1 MKTGNTRQ
9 LTPVV
14 LHRRE
19 ASMEPGHED
28 REYRRGTRSRHG
40 EAAASM
46 EPGHEDREYPHR
58 RGVESETSQGAS
70 MEPGHED
77 REYFASTWGRPS
89 PPSCLNGARS

>member
-1 MKTGNTRQ
+1 MGTINSYTPQWSPVMKTGNTRQ

-46 EPGHEDREYPHR
+46 EPGHEDREY
-58 RGVESETSQGAS
+58 
-70 MEPGHED
+70 D
-77 REYFASTWGRPS
+77 RSS
-89 PPSCLNGARS
+89 